1 MKYQVSITGALAA
14 LALTLAPGF
23 TAQAAP
29 VGGVAPLPAIS
40 TGPTAGGSQ
49 LAPLPTIAMVAAA
62 PAAVTA
68 QAVPAIPS
76 GVGAPDV
83 EVGDDIN
90 EIEAPEIEG
99 IEVAEIE
106 TPDIEAP
113 EVEAPEVETPE
124 LGE

>member
-1 MKYQVSITGALAA
+1 MKYQSSITGALAA
-14 LALTLAPGF
+14 LALTMAPGF
-23 TAQAAP
+23 TAQAAS
-29 VGGVAPLPAIS
+29 VGG
-40 TGPTAGGSQ
+40 AG
-49 LAPLPTIAMVAAA
+49 VVA

-90 EIEAPEIEG
+90 EVEAPEIEG